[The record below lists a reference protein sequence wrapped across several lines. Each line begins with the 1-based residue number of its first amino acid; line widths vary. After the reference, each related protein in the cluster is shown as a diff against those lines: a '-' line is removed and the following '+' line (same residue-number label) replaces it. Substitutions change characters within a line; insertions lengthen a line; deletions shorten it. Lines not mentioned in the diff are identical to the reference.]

1 MANEV
6 PHVFVWAKSPEAEMP
21 VMLSGAL
28 PLLVRVA
35 VCAVLVVPT
44 VCEANVSAVGLR
56 VAAGPRAVP
65 TSSTDCGLPG
75 PVPLIAM
82 LAILV
87 PPVVGVNVT
96 LTMQVPPAAND
107 APQLLVCVKS
117 EGS

>member
-1 MANEV
+1 
-6 PHVFVWAKSPEAEMP
+6 MP

-75 PVPLIAM
+75 PVPM